1 MREFDVGARGTTW
14 LELFF
19 DLCFVAA
26 VAALADG
33 LVALPTLGR
42 IAAFAG
48 LFVTVWWAWMSF
60 TWFSTAWDNDD
71 VIHRLGML
79 TAMFLVVVL
88 AAAVPGVYRGNDALY
103 VLAYAS
109 MQGVIV
115 LMFLRVLPW
124 AGEARRFVTI
134 YLFAHLTSG
143 LLWLAS
149 LAVPQPGRYG
159 IWALAVLVDLVM
171 PVFAVRAYP
180 GQPFDSRHIPERYG
194 LFTIIVLGEGVV
206 AVAIGLGQRGALDAT
221 GVTTAALGFAIAALI
236 WWSYFETVSSDPLS
250 RDQLATSFL
259 WGYGHFFAFAGIAAA
274 ASGVELAIDA
284 AAEGQ
289 GYLGLATRLMLVGG
303 IASFLFALVAV
314 HSATVRGWD
323 AVLTQRS
330 LGMAALLVLIV
341 AGRGLDPPVFT
352 GAVAAVLLITTV
364 LDVVRAG
371 GQGLAA
377 DHIAPPTD
385 EIQD

>member
-134 YLFAHLTSG
+134 
-143 LLWLAS
+143 
-149 LAVPQPGRYG
+149 AVVGVAGGAAAGSVRDLGVRGAGRPGDARLRG
-159 IWALAVLVDLVM
+159 AGVPGA
-171 PVFAVRAYP
+171 AVR
-180 GQPFDSRHIPERYG
+180 QPTHP
-194 LFTIIVLGEGVV
+194 
-206 AVAIGLGQRGALDAT
+206 
-221 GVTTAALGFAIAALI
+221 
-236 WWSYFETVSSDPLS
+236 
-250 RDQLATSFL
+250 
-259 WGYGHFFAFAGIAAA
+259 
-274 ASGVELAIDA
+274 
-284 AAEGQ
+284 
-289 GYLGLATRLMLVGG
+289 
-303 IASFLFALVAV
+303 
-314 HSATVRGWD
+314 
-323 AVLTQRS
+323 
-330 LGMAALLVLIV
+330 
-341 AGRGLDPPVFT
+341 
-352 GAVAAVLLITTV
+352 
-364 LDVVRAG
+364 
-371 GQGLAA
+371 
-377 DHIAPPTD
+377 
-385 EIQD
+385 